1 MPSPRLGKSHT
12 DRKADS
18 MNTRRGD
25 YRDLLGAYG
34 LALDAKKLI
43 VAFAAVLLTGLILFL
58 GTCIDDRL
66 MEVDWTPT
74 PIAVEA
80 GDVGGEW
87 SVWIA
92 DQVGQLPPGASHN
105 LCARVGSV
113 LNPFHGGIAHLVL
126 SVAILCL
133 LLGIWSYHGG
143 IISRLAVLEYARDDL
158 PTLSEAE
165 SSVRARKPSYFLA
178 PVTPV
183 LLVLCLAVMGGVIG
197 LVASIPY
204 VGPILLL
211 VPGLPVAMILALLI
225 LFLTIVGLMA
235 FGMMMPAVSADGKG
249 AFETWT
255 TTYSYVLWGFSRFL
269 VYSLLAGAVG
279 IVAVIAACALAQLLV
294 YLVVQLISLGFI
306 GSIPWMIQAGG
317 AGAGSAYTAFFQA
330 IVSIILL
337 LMLVLPVAYAAS
349 YFFSANSIIFLLMR
363 KHIDNVDVDVV
374 CEDVVEAPVA
384 QAVEAEAAPAP
395 EADVTPPEP
404 DDEAAEITD
413 EDVTSAA
420 EQAMAEEVEPPDDA
434 PEPSKEPAE
443 EPDEAA
449 PDTESDTT
457 P

>member
-1 MPSPRLGKSHT
+1 MS
-12 DRKADS
+12 
-18 MNTRRGD
+18 TRRGD

-43 VAFAAVLLTGLILFL
+43 VAFAAVLMTGLILFL

-66 MEVDWTPT
+66 MEVEWTPT

-80 GDVGGEW
+80 GDIGGEW

-92 DQVGQLPPGASHN
+92 DQVDQTPLGATQH
-105 LCARVGSV
+105 LCARVASV
-113 LNPFHGGIAHLVL
+113 LNPFHGGIAHLVM
-126 SVAILCL
+126 SVAIICL
-133 LLGIWSYHGG
+133 LLGVWSYHGG

-158 PTLSEAE
+158 PTLAEAE
-165 SSVRARKPSYFLA
+165 ASVRARKPSYFMA

-183 LLVLCLAVMGGVIG
+183 LLILCLAVMGGVIG

-211 VPGLPVAMILALLI
+211 LPGLPAAIILALLI
-225 LFLTIVGLMA
+225 VFLAVVGLLA

-269 VYSLLAGAVG
+269 VYSLLAAAVG
-279 IVAVIAACALAQLLV
+279 IVATIAACALAQLLV
-294 YLVVQLISLGFI
+294 YLVVQLIGLGFI
-306 GSIPWMIQAGG
+306 GNIPWMIQGDG
-317 AGAGSAYTAFFQA
+317 AGAGGAYTAFFQA

-337 LMLVLPVAYAAS
+337 LVLVLPVAYAAS

-363 KHIDNVDVDVV
+363 KHVDNVDVDVV
-374 CEDVVEAPVA
+374 WEDVVEEPVA
-384 QAVEAEAAPAP
+384 QAVEDEAPSAP
-395 EADVTPPEP
+395 EAEAETAPPEP
-404 DDEAAEITD
+404 DDDAAEITD
-413 EDVTSAA
+413 DDVTSAA
-420 EQAMAEEVEPPDDA
+420 EQAMVEDVEPPDEA
-434 PEPSKEPAE
+434 PEMSTEIAAEPE
-443 EPDEAA
+443 EQTPDEEA
-449 PDTESDTT
+449 PETGSDTT